1 MKKVLPIIIII
12 TVLFTFFSC
21 SKKIDSTEKL
31 LDAISDQYN
40 GKWFKQVKFSQTT
53 NFYRHDSIVK
63 SERWIEEYVY
73 PNQLIIKVNHENSR
87 DGYLYRNDSMYIFE
101 DNEVMFK
108 DKAVHDL
115 VILSMDIYNMTS
127 EESMNRFSSLEYD
140 LSKFHT
146 SKFEDKDIYVVGA
159 DKGDTTSN
167 QVWFD
172 KEHLYFIKMVKNTEN
187 GLQEVYFRD
196 YINLNGKGWIEQE
209 VVFYIDGKKYM
220 VEKYYNITIPEE
232 KKTKIQV
239 SDFNGFKIKSLI
251 NPIDVVIDYSLDQIG
266 IDGTIMML
274 RALL

>member
-1 MKKVLPIIIII
+1 MKKVLPIIVII
-12 TVLFTFFSC
+12 TVLFTLFSC
-21 SKKIDSTEKL
+21 SNKIDSTEKL
-31 LDAISDQYN
+31 LETISDQYN

-53 NFYRHDSIVK
+53 NFYRNDSIVK

-101 DNEVMFK
+101 DNEIRFK

-115 VILSMDIYNMTS
+115 VILSMDIYNMTP
-127 EESMNRFSSLEYD
+127 EESMERFSSLDYD
-140 LSKFHT
+140 LSEFHT
-146 SKFEDKDIYVVGA
+146 SNFEGRDIYVVGA
-159 DKGDTTSN
+159 EKGDTTSN

-172 KEHLYFIKMVKNTEN
+172 KEHLYFVKMVKNTDT

-209 VVFYIDGKKYM
+209 VVFYIDGKRYM

-232 KKTKIQV
+232 KKTKIEL
-239 SDFNGFKIKSLI
+239 SDFNGFQIKSRI
-251 NPIDVVIDYSLDQIG
+251 NPIDVVINYSLDQIG
-266 IDGTIMML
+266 VDATIMML